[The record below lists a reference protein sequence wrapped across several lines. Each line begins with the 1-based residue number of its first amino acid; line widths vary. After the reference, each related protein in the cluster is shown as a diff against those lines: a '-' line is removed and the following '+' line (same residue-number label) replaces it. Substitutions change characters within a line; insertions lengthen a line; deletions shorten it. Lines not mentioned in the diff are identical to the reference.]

1 MIPLKT
7 FRFLVMINNTS
18 PGIIVEQRAINVTD
32 ATRAVQAQYG
42 RDSKVVFYG
51 FGDDNRKK

>member
-7 FRFLVMINNTS
+7 FRFMVVINNTV
-18 PGIIVEQRAINVTD
+18 PGIIVEQRAMNVTD

-42 RDSKVVFYG
+42 KDSKVVFYG
-51 FGDDNRKK
+51 FANDERK

>member
-7 FRFLVMINNTS
+7 FRFLVLINNTT
-18 PGIIVEQRAINVTD
+18 PGIIVEQRAMNVTD

-42 RDSKVVFYG
+42 KDSKVVFYG
-51 FGDDNRKK
+51 FGDDTRKK